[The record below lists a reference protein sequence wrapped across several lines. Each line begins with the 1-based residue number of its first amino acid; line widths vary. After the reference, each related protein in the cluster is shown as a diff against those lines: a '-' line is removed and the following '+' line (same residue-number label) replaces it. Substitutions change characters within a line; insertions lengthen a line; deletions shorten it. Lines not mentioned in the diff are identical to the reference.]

1 MLLSICGETPAAF
14 FNVPFNV
21 LKVGLDPFF
30 RHPQTGSEFIFMGGP
45 GGSSISFEPLM
56 GCMGTGGYMGCI
68 DIIAPI
74 DGTTVFANS
83 DGYAPKLTSGPG
95 LFIECSDDA
104 VAEVDD
110 DDDDDDVDGIDDDI
124 FLLSLSLAF
133 AVFLLADKF
142 CKYSNES

>member
-1 MLLSICGETPAAF
+1 
-14 FNVPFNV
+14 
-21 LKVGLDPFF
+21 
-30 RHPQTGSEFIFMGGP
+30 MGGP
-45 GGSSISFEPLM
+45 GGSSISFEPLMDCMGTGGYMGCMGTGGYMGCMGKGGYM

-110 DDDDDDVDGIDDDI
+110 DDDDDDDDVDGIDDDI